1 MANVTPLKAVSASR
15 NSSGDV
21 VGAPNA
27 LGEFSAGDV
36 IPPEHLGSGSP
47 SASTFLRG
55 DGAWASPGSGSA
67 PLTGIIDSPTVTV
80 APNSTTRLR
89 TGPGGVIV
97 YGGLT
102 ATEELTVSAIN
113 VATEEHPN
121 DPLLNAQ
128 WNGNTPILKT
138 PGIIDNPMV
147 GIGQTGFISPGAN
160 TRIRTGPGGM
170 ELYGSITI
178 RENFTDPNSVYFQA
192 LGDYNYSWRSLRPN
206 PDNSVDLGGPGYRWR
221 NVYSVNGT
229 IQTSDGRH
237 KTDVAPCALGLEFIQ
252 ELRPVCFRWSVGGY
266 TPASAGGLPIA
277 GTRMHHGL
285 IAQEVKAT
293 IDKFGVDFG
302 GWILS
307 DPADPDSTQGL
318 RYTQFIA
325 PLINAVQ
332 EVSSRLEDV
341 SNIVDGHAA
350 DIDDAT
356 GDIETLFQEI
366 ETIDA
371 RTKTFS
377 ALGASLQNTVEEQ
390 RSDLASTMADV
401 DDLLTDVDALD
412 TKLDQGLTEFAQR
425 LAAAEAAFDERLA
438 LMATAYEA
446 RIAALE
452 AALTTKSE

>member
-1 MANVTPLKAVSASR
+1 MVNVTPLKAISASR

-36 IPPEHLGSGSP
+36 IPPDHLGSGTP
-47 SASTFLRG
+47 SSSTFLRG
-55 DGAWASPGSGSA
+55 DGTWASPGSGSA
-67 PLTGIIDSPTVTV
+67 QLTGIIDSPTVTV
-80 APNSTTRLR
+80 EPNATTRLR

-102 ATEELTVSAIN
+102 STAGLTVPDIN
-113 VATEEHPN
+113 VATVEHPN
-121 DPLLNAQ
+121 DPLLNAR
-128 WNGNTPILKT
+128 WDGSNPILKT

-147 GIGQTGFISPGAN
+147 GNGQSGFISPGAN

-178 RENFTDPNSVYFQA
+178 RENFADANSVYFQA
-192 LGDYNYSWRSLRPN
+192 LSDYNYSWRSLRPN

-252 ELRPVCFRWSVGGY
+252 ELRPVSFRWSVGGY
-266 TPASAGGLPIA
+266 TPASSGGLPIA
-277 GTRMHHGL
+277 GTRVHHGL
-285 IAQEVKAT
+285 IAQEVKAI

-307 DPADPDSTQGL
+307 DPGDPDSTQGL

-341 SNIVDGHAA
+341 SNTVDGHGA
-350 DIDDAT
+350 DIDDAA

-366 ETIDA
+366 EAIDA
-371 RTKTFS
+371 RTKMFAS
-377 ALGASLQNTVEEQ
+377 LGASLESTVAEQ
-390 RSDLASTMADV
+390 RIDLASTMAEV
-401 DDLLTDVDALD
+401 DDLVADVDALD

-425 LAAAEAAFDERLA
+425 LAAVESAFEERLT